1 VVLAAVEEVPHA
13 FKMSSSPSQDPGT
26 SCCRRGAACLQDV
39 VLAIARPVSV
49 GSGHADVAVLAVRSR
64 PGISKKLTTEE
75 ENEGRRIK

>member
-1 VVLAAVEEVPHA
+1 MVLAAIEEE
-13 FKMSSSPSQDPGT
+13 
-26 SCCRRGAACLQDV
+26 AACLQDV